1 MKEVAILLVL
11 ALLLNG
17 CGASSTAVQTAASG
31 GWQAEMFGGEGTASG
46 FSFIAQWTVT
56 GSGGALTVS
65 DFQFLTAIPGGCF
78 PVNGEVPTGTLNL
91 VYNSADQLIPPSSF
105 SFVITASGN
114 TLTLSSLTVTG
125 TYNSVNGTFSD
136 LLITGNWA
144 LTGGTGC
151 NGVNGSFT
159 MTQTASG

>member
-1 MKEVAILLVL
+1 
-11 ALLLNG
+11 
-17 CGASSTAVQTAASG
+17 
-31 GWQAEMFGGEGTASG
+31 
-46 FSFIAQWTVT
+46 VT